1 MKRLLVGLALVSG
14 CGDDDCCKATIDAAI
29 VDSPGST
36 QDANSSLTEVALVPA
51 TINRDV
57 DMLFII
63 DDSPS
68 MLDKQ
73 ANLKSSFPNLVSV
86 LQTVQGGLPNIH
98 LGVITTDMGSKGE
111 DDTVAGPGIGSGPG
125 SCTGSGKDGVL
136 QIFGA
141 PVTNTYLSDID
152 DGTGNRVKN
161 YTGTLET
168 AFSAMASAGA
178 AGCGFEQPLAA
189 LRRSFEN
196 TKNAG
201 FIRSTARLAIV
212 LLSDEDDCSMSHSTL
227 MGSDT
232 TTLGPLQSFRCTRFG
247 VLCDVAGTTPD
258 LMNAAGGK
266 DACHS
271 NEQSAYVADLARYN
285 VLLSSLKADPREV
298 IFGAIVGATSPFDVE
313 LRAPP
318 GGGTSIP
325 ALAHSCSYTGANGTE
340 VADPPARIAQLAGNL
355 RRGSVDSVCNGDLSG
370 VMTAMGQRIKSLV
383 GDPCLVRPIA
393 MPATC
398 ELYDVSG
405 STQTFIPACSA
416 TTTTNCFNIVQDA
429 TLCPAGQQLKL
440 DVVRTS
446 QPSADTWTSLRCAI

>member
-14 CGDDDCCKATIDAAI
+14 CGDDDCCKVTMDAA
-29 VDSPGST
+29 VPDSPGPT
-36 QDANSSLTEVALVPA
+36 QDANLSLTEVALVPA
-51 TINRDV
+51 TVNRDV
-57 DMLFII
+57 DLLFII

-86 LQTVQGGLPNIH
+86 LATVQGGLPNIH
-98 LGVITTDMGSKGE
+98 LGVITTDMGSKGA

-125 SCTGSGKDGVL
+125 SCSGSGKDGVL
-136 QIFGA
+136 QTFGA
-141 PVTNTYLSDID
+141 PVTGNYLSDLD

-161 YTGTLET
+161 YTGTLEA

-178 AGCGFEQPLAA
+178 GGCGFEQPLAA

-196 TKNAG
+196 ATNAG

-232 TTLGPLQSFRCTRFG
+232 ATLGPLQSFRCTRFG
-247 VLCDVAGTTPD
+247 VQCDVAGTTTD
-258 LMNAAGGK
+258 EMNALGGK

-271 NEQSAYVADLARYN
+271 NEQSAYVADLARYSSF
-285 VLLSSLKADPREV
+285 LSTLKADPREV
-298 IFGAIVGATSPFDVE
+298 IFGAIVGATSPFSVE
-313 LRAPP
+313 PRSPP
-318 GGGTSIP
+318 GGGTAIP
-325 ALAHSCSYTGANGTE
+325 ALAHSCSYTGAAGTE

-355 RRGSVDSVCNGDLSG
+355 RRGSIDSVCNGNLAG
-370 VMTAMGQRIKSLV
+370 VMTSMGQRIKSLV
-383 GDPCLVRPIA
+383 GDPCLVQSIA

-398 ELYDVSG
+398 EAVDVRG
-405 STQTFIPACSA
+405 STQTVIPACSA
-416 TTTTNCFNIVQDA
+416 TTTTDCFTVVQDA

-440 DVVRTS
+440 DVVRSSPPTK
-446 QPSADTWTSLRCAI
+446 DTWTSLRCAI